1 MTKFFKLNQFG
12 PTTMKLTTQ
21 TLFWL
26 VTTIFLHTMT
36 INELILDPKYSSD
49 RPDFVE
55 TLYMS
60 ANIKKKS

>member
-1 MTKFFKLNQFG
+1 
-12 PTTMKLTTQ
+12 MKLSTQ